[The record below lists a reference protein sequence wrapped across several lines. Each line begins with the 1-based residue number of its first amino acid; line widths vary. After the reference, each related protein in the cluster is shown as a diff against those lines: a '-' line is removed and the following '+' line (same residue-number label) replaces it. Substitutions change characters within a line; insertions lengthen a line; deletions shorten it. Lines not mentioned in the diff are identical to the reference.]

1 MAMNFERLLK
11 LTADFHNFCND
22 DFAVSGTET
31 PDDEL
36 SLDELDFVA
45 AAAQI
50 PVKDEDLQKK

>member
-22 DFAVSGTET
+22 DFAVSNSGDPE
-31 PDDEL
+31 DEL
-36 SLDELDFVA
+36 SVDELEFVA

-50 PVKDEDLQKK
+50 PLEAEDLQKK